1 MKLQILNIRL
11 VMVMANPLLESFGEF
26 PKICLTNSRRPPAN
40 LKGKGNPDMPSVCLN
55 YWPPIVALSLCF
67 NHLVLWTFRQC
78 KSAISKRSAKPI
90 VSIHHTVE
98 YSWRNQRT
106 IQDFDLPSLQSDVIF
121 GASQLI

>member
-1 MKLQILNIRL
+1 MKQSIRL
-11 VMVMANPLLESFGEF
+11 VIEMANPLLESFGE
-26 PKICLTNSRRPPAN
+26 PPRIRLTNSSRPLTG
-40 LKGKGNPDMPSVCLN
+40 LKGKGNSDLPSVCSN
-55 YWPPIVALSLCF
+55 YWPPVVARSLCF
-67 NHLVLWTFRQC
+67 SHLVLWTFRQC

-90 VSIHHTVE
+90 ASIHHTVE